1 MIEFQT
7 INISERCREIY
18 EKQLIS
24 LKKEEGMSVMLSHF
38 GYFSQDL
45 VNGFSENIEEILI
58 SSGEKKGILKRIFS
72 ILIEGLQNIRVHGE
86 KDNDGEHYGSCIV
99 AKSSSNYKI
108 IFGSLMKT
116 ELKNT
121 IKNRI
126 DTLNSLEEDRVK
138 EHYMTVLS
146 NGIVSAT
153 GNAGLGFITMRLK
166 SKNLVQASFY
176 EVAENLQAFII
187 ELTIEIEKEN

>member
-7 INISERCREIY
+7 KNISDRCKEIY
-18 EKQLIS
+18 DLQKRYLVDD
-24 LKKEEGMSVMLSHF
+24 LKLSIILSHF

-58 SSGEKKGILKRIFS
+58 SNGDKKQIIKRIFS

-86 KDNDGEHYGSCIV
+86 SDDDGKFYGSFYI
-99 AKSSSNYKI
+99 AKNENEFKI

-116 ELKNT
+116 DKKQLIE
-121 IKNRI
+121 NRLEK
-126 DTLNSLEEDRVK
+126 LNALHEDDVK
-138 EHYMTVLS
+138 EHYMVVLS
-146 NGIVSAT
+146 NGIVSEK

-166 SKNLVQASFY
+166 SKNLVKPTFFAVSDD
-176 EVAENLQAFII
+176 LQFFTI
-187 ELTIEIEKEN
+187 ELTIAKE